1 MSHEAF
7 CLNPLHPG
15 PCRGPRTRAREGVR
29 GLLPGGGR
37 LGTPAKKT
45 APAAPPGNSGRARV
59 PPAPAQPP
67 RKANQGRA
75 RVGGPPAPVPPPR
88 KAPAKKAAKKAAAPA
103 KALPQGPGR
112 GVASVPGQ
120 SSPAN
125 RAASDAGAVAQIL
138 LGGGGNVTPQFVEGL
153 MKRVRA
159 AHQQDQREGR
169 GGPDSNYSRLIT
181 EESLAMAT
189 VLANQG
195 GGTPAE
201 RRQRRNRYANI
212 ISESMRSGNPASART
227 LRRELDANRP
237 ARTASATPDGP
248 LWTALATFGL
258 APLDLGAYGLDELSF
273 VPYAR
278 GHSECG
284 LTVFC
289 RNPLHPG
296 PCKGWKKTLAKVA
309 PGALKIIEE
318 ERLRK
323 VRERREAREKEKG
336 GDKDKPKPPPR
347 KRTPKPKPE
356 PEPEKPARP
365 VALRPE
371 TLALVNGTAESLPR
385 DEAGWSAMV
394 RDPARTVRNI
404 DQAIERAEQ
413 ELDNPKLKRA
423 YEAALKRARAKQRKI
438 NFLGPRAKLTPE
450 MEAQAVNDVRWN
462 GTKDAIE
469 YADNAQRAES
479 LRDTRDKIDAMKARG
494 EELTGL
500 NAMWD
505 REDRVPGR
513 THYERDANGVRLP
526 PPALREAEQRV
537 RAAGAALREDIDAAV
552 QSDPEH
558 KRLQERRMELADEI
572 VKLGYSQAVMSQRRR
587 LSDEIQKIRKQQAE
601 RRKALVLDALDQIR
615 PIGGASTTNVQ
626 RGDPTA
632 LNLSGARPARADWE
646 ERMSVVDQHFPNEW
660 IEQANRSRLNVISSD
675 RAFYYQGSASAWENE
690 PDGTRRAGTMAMNTD
705 RGSIR
710 SYNGGFR
717 DDVDE
722 VSVHEM
728 GHRMEAQIAGIKALE
743 YAFIRQRTT
752 DSNGNVEKRQKLS
765 KLTGNSAYR
774 DAEVAY
780 KDDFSEP
787 YTGKTYERGENA
799 DDPAADFWEVF
810 QVGLQ
815 QTYGGT
821 RFDNSSLTDFTLGV
835 LATVGRADIQ

>member
-1 MSHEAF
+1 MGHEAF

-45 APAAPPGNSGRARV
+45 APPANSGRARV

-75 RVGGPPAPVPPPR
+75 RVGQPPAPSPPPR
-88 KAPAKKAAKKAAAPA
+88 KAAKAARRAAPT
-103 KALPQGPGR
+103 KAQPQGPGR

-120 SSPAN
+120 NSPAN

-138 LGGGGNVTPQFVEGL
+138 MGGGGNVTPAFVEGL

-159 AHQQDQREGR
+159 AHQRDQREGR
-169 GGPDSNYSRLIT
+169 GGPDSHYSRLVT

-212 ISESMRSGNPASART
+212 ISEAMRSGNPASART
-227 LRRELDANRP
+227 LRRELDGQRS
-237 ARTASATPDGP
+237 RTAAADRPEATP
-248 LWTALATFGL
+248 LNTALAHFGL
-258 APLDLGAYGLDELSF
+258 RQIDLDAYGIGVLPV

-278 GHSECG
+278 AHEDCG
-284 LTVFC
+284 LTTFC

-323 VRERREAREKEKG
+323 VRERRQAREKEKG
-336 GDKDKPKPPPR
+336 AGGGDKPKPPPR

-356 PEPEKPARP
+356 PEKPARL
-365 VALRPE
+365 VQLRPE
-371 TLALVNGTAESLPR
+371 TLAAVNDTARSLPR
-385 DEAGWSAMV
+385 DEAGWSGMV
-394 RDPARTVRNI
+394 RDPARVIRNI
-404 DQAIERAEQ
+404 DHAIERADDA
-413 ELDNPKLKRA
+413 LNDPKLKKA
-423 YEAALKRARAKQRKI
+423 YEASLKKAQAAIRKRDY
-438 NFLGPRAKLTPE
+438 GPGSRKALTPE
-450 MEAQAVNDVRWN
+450 QLEEAETEVRWRGTKAAIEHADNLQRAQA
-462 GTKDAIE
+462 
-469 YADNAQRAES
+469 
-479 LRDTRDKIDAMKARG
+479 LRDTKVKIDAMKARG

-505 REDRVPGR
+505 REDQVPGR
-513 THYERDANGVRLP
+513 RHYERDENGVRLP
-526 PPALREAEQRV
+526 PQALREAEERV
-537 RAAGAALREDIDAAV
+537 RTAGAALRADIENAV
-552 QSDPEH
+552 ENDPEV
-558 KRLQERRMELADEI
+558 KRLQAEREELSRQ
-572 VKLGYSQAVMSQRRR
+572 VVGLGYSQAVMSQRSR
-587 LSDEIQKIRKQQAE
+587 LLGEIQKIRKQQAA
-601 RRKALVLDALDQIR
+601 RRRVLVLDALDQIR
-615 PIGGASTTNVQ
+615 PVGGASTTNVE
-626 RGDPTA
+626 RGDPSTFS
-632 LNLSGARPARADWE
+632 NNGAGPARADWE
-646 ERMSVVDQHFPNEW
+646 ERMRVVDQHFPNDW
-660 IEQANRSRLNVISSD
+660 VEQANRSRLGVISAD
-675 RAFYYQGSASAWENE
+675 RAFYYQSSPSTWENQ
-690 PDGTRRAGTMAMNTD
+690 PDATRRAGQMAMNTD
-705 RGSIR
+705 RGTYSGY
-710 SYNGGFR
+710 SGGFN
-717 DDVDE
+717 DQVDE
-722 VSVHEM
+722 ISVHEM

-752 DSNGNVEKRQKLS
+752 RDGKVEERQKLS

-774 DAEVAY
+774 DNEEAY

-787 YTGKTYERGENA
+787 YTGKTYEIGTD
-799 DDPAADFWEVF
+799 DDPAANFWEVF

-835 LATVGRADIQ
+835 LATVGRTDVQ